1 METYPAAYSPT
12 SYGRHDGEAVIRT
25 PHATKTLQGGG
36 LEAICTL
43 LATMD
48 GTTPASDLIAQVPDS
63 DPEQIDLLYGADI
76 AYDAQAIPAGLAEA
90 GWERYLE
97 PVLSAMSQ
105 PTQQT
110 LPDRLAA
117 RSVAVFGEY
126 DPVSGVCDRLRA
138 AGVSVSERSATDP
151 QSHLDDPDV
160 IFLSEQIERGDSWRA
175 ANEAWATSSATLIKT
190 RLTATGWR
198 LGPVLTADAR
208 ACLNCVYT
216 RVDANKAGGQLFDE
230 TVTGTPPYMQA
241 YTDTVTELLF
251 RALVAQLP
259 RYLDDQFVVYDH
271 YQGRRETPRVFAS
284 PQCKI
289 CDNASS
295 RQERFP

>member
-12 SYGRHDGEAVIRT
+12 SYGIHDGEAVIRT

-48 GTTPASDLIAQVPDS
+48 GTTAASDLIAQVPES
-63 DPEQIDLLYGADI
+63 DPEQIDLLYDAEL
-76 AYDAQAIPAGLAEA
+76 AYDGQAMPAGLSDA

-97 PVLSAMSQ
+97 PVLPAISQ

-110 LPDRLAA
+110 LPDRLSAH
-117 RSVAVFGEY
+117 SVTVFGDH
-126 DPVSGVCDRLRA
+126 DPVSGVYDRLRA
-138 AGVSVSERSATDP
+138 AGVSVNERSTTDR
-151 QSHLDDPDV
+151 QSPPDDPDV
-160 IFLSEQIERGDSWRA
+160 ILLSEQLERSDSWRA
-175 ANEAWATSSATLIKT
+175 ANEAWATSSATLVKT

-208 ACLNCVYT
+208 GCLNCVYT

-230 TVTGTPPYMQA
+230 TDTGTPPYMRA

-251 RALVAQLP
+251 RALLAQLP

-271 YQGRRETPRVFAS
+271 YGGHRETPRVFAS
-284 PQCKI
+284 PHCEV
-289 CDNASS
+289 CDSASS
-295 RQERFP
+295 RQERF

>member
-12 SYGRHDGEAVIRT
+12 GYGRHDGEAVIQT
-25 PHATKTLQGGG
+25 PHATKTVQGDG

-48 GTTPASDLIAQVPDS
+48 GTTAASDLIAQVPES
-63 DPEQIDLLYGADI
+63 DPEQIDLLYEAGL
-76 AYDAQAIPAGLAEA
+76 AYDAQAIPTGLSEA

-97 PVLSAMSQ
+97 PVLPTMSQ

-117 RSVAVFGEY
+117 RSVAVFGDH

-138 AGVSVSERSATDP
+138 AGVSVGERSAGDL
-151 QSHLDDPDV
+151 QGQGDDPDV
-160 IFLSEQIERGDSWRA
+160 IFLSEQLERSDSWTA
-175 ANEAWATSSATLIKT
+175 ANEAWATSSATLVKT
-190 RLTATGWR
+190 RLTETGWR
-198 LGPVLTADAR
+198 LGPVFTADAR

-251 RALVAQLP
+251 RALLEQLP
-259 RYLDDQFVVYDH
+259 RYLNDQFVVYDH
-271 YQGRRETPRVFAS
+271 YQGRRQTPRVFAS
-284 PQCKI
+284 PHCEV
-289 CDNASS
+289 CDNA
-295 RQERFP
+295 

>member
-12 SYGRHDGEAVIRT
+12 SYGIHDGEAVIRT

-48 GTTPASDLIAQVPDS
+48 GTTAASDLIAQVPES
-63 DPEQIDLLYGADI
+63 DPEQIDLLYDAEL
-76 AYDAQAIPAGLAEA
+76 AYDGQAMPAGLSDA

-97 PVLSAMSQ
+97 PVLPAISQ

-110 LPDRLAA
+110 LPDRLSAH
-117 RSVAVFGEY
+117 SVTVFGDH

-138 AGVSVSERSATDP
+138 AGVSVSERSTTDQ
-151 QSHLDDPDV
+151 QSPPDDPDV
-160 IFLSEQIERGDSWRA
+160 ILLSEQLERSDSWRA
-175 ANEAWATSSATLIKT
+175 ANEAWATSSATLVKT

-230 TVTGTPPYMQA
+230 TDTGTPPYMRA

-251 RALVAQLP
+251 RALLAQLP

-271 YQGRRETPRVFAS
+271 YGGHRETPRVFAS
-284 PQCKI
+284 PHCEV
-289 CDNASS
+289 CDSASS
-295 RQERFP
+295 RQERF

>member
-12 SYGRHDGEAVIRT
+12 SYGIHDGEAVIRT

-48 GTTPASDLIAQVPDS
+48 GTTAASDLIAQVPES
-63 DPEQIDLLYGADI
+63 DPEQIDLLYDAEL
-76 AYDAQAIPAGLAEA
+76 AYDGQAMPAGLSDA

-97 PVLSAMSQ
+97 PVLPAISQ

-110 LPDRLAA
+110 LPDRLSAH
-117 RSVAVFGEY
+117 SVTVFGDH

-138 AGVSVSERSATDP
+138 AGVSVSERSTTDQ
-151 QSHLDDPDV
+151 QSPPDDPDV
-160 IFLSEQIERGDSWRA
+160 ILLSEQLERSDSWRA
-175 ANEAWATSSATLIKT
+175 ANEAWATSSATLVKT

-208 ACLNCVYT
+208 GCLNCVYT

-230 TVTGTPPYMQA
+230 TDTGTPPYMRA

-251 RALVAQLP
+251 RALLAQLP

-271 YQGRRETPRVFAS
+271 YGGHRETPRVFAS
-284 PQCKI
+284 PHCEV
-289 CDNASS
+289 CDSASS
-295 RQERFP
+295 RQERF

>member
-12 SYGRHDGEAVIRT
+12 GYGRHDGEAVIRT
-25 PHATKTLQGGG
+25 PHATKTLQGDR
-36 LEAICTL
+36 LEAICAL

-48 GTTPASDLIAQVPDS
+48 GTTAASDLIAQVPES
-63 DPEQIDLLYGADI
+63 DPAQIDLLYETAL
-76 AYDAQAIPAGLAEA
+76 AYDAQAIPSGLSDA

-97 PVLSAMSQ
+97 PVLPAMSQ

-110 LPDRLAA
+110 LPDQLAA
-117 RSVAVFGEY
+117 RSVVVFGEY
-126 DPVSGVCDRLRA
+126 DPVSGICDRLRA
-138 AGVSVSERSATDP
+138 AGVSVSERSAADP
-151 QSHLDDPDV
+151 RGQPDAPDV
-160 IFLSEQIERGDSWRA
+160 IFLSEQLERNDAWRA
-175 ANEAWATSSATLIKT
+175 ANEAWATSSATLVKT

-198 LGPVLTADAR
+198 LGPVLTAAAR

-230 TVTGTPPYMQA
+230 TVTRTPPYMQA

-251 RALVAQLP
+251 RALLEQLP
-259 RYLDDQFVVYDH
+259 RYLDEQYVVYDH

-284 PQCKI
+284 PHCEV
-289 CDNASS
+289 CDHAYS
-295 RQERFP
+295 RQERFG

>member
-12 SYGRHDGEAVIRT
+12 SYGIHDGEAVIRT

-48 GTTPASDLIAQVPDS
+48 GTTAASDLIAQVPES
-63 DPEQIDLLYGADI
+63 DPEQIDLLYDAEL
-76 AYDAQAIPAGLAEA
+76 AYDGQAMPAGLSDA

-97 PVLSAMSQ
+97 PVLPAISQ

-110 LPDRLAA
+110 LPDRLSAH
-117 RSVAVFGEY
+117 SVTVFG
-126 DPVSGVCDRLRA
+126 DHNPVSGVCDRLRA
-138 AGVSVSERSATDP
+138 AGVSVSERSTTDQ
-151 QSHLDDPDV
+151 QSPPEDPDV
-160 IFLSEQIERGDSWRA
+160 ILLSEQLERSDSWRA
-175 ANEAWATSSATLIKT
+175 ANEAWATSSATLVKT

-230 TVTGTPPYMQA
+230 TDTHTPPYMRA

-251 RALVAQLP
+251 RALLAQLP

-271 YQGRRETPRVFAS
+271 YEGHRETPRVFAS
-284 PQCKI
+284 PHCEV
-289 CDNASS
+289 CDSASS
-295 RQERFP
+295 RQERF

>member
-12 SYGRHDGEAVIRT
+12 SYGIHDGEAVIRT

-48 GTTPASDLIAQVPDS
+48 GTTAASDLIAQVPES
-63 DPEQIDLLYGADI
+63 DPEQIDLLYDAEL
-76 AYDAQAIPAGLAEA
+76 AYDGQAMPAGLSDA

-97 PVLSAMSQ
+97 PVLPAISQ

-110 LPDRLAA
+110 LPDRLSAH
-117 RSVAVFGEY
+117 SVTVFG
-126 DPVSGVCDRLRA
+126 DHNPVSGVCDRLRA
-138 AGVSVSERSATDP
+138 AGVSVSERSTTDQ
-151 QSHLDDPDV
+151 QSPPEDPDV
-160 IFLSEQIERGDSWRA
+160 ILLSEQLERSDSWRA
-175 ANEAWATSSATLIKT
+175 ANEAWATSSATLVKT

-208 ACLNCVYT
+208 GCLNCVYT

-230 TVTGTPPYMQA
+230 TDTGTPPYMRA

-251 RALVAQLP
+251 RALLAQLP

-271 YQGRRETPRVFAS
+271 YGGHRETPRVFAS
-284 PQCKI
+284 PHCEV
-289 CDNASS
+289 CDSASS
-295 RQERFP
+295 RQERF

>member
-12 SYGRHDGEAVIRT
+12 SYGIHDGEAVIRT

-48 GTTPASDLIAQVPDS
+48 GTTAASDLIAQVPES
-63 DPEQIDLLYGADI
+63 DPEQIDLLYDAEL
-76 AYDAQAIPAGLAEA
+76 AYDGQAMPAGLSDA

-97 PVLSAMSQ
+97 PVLPAISQ

-110 LPDRLAA
+110 LPDRLSAH
-117 RSVAVFGEY
+117 SVTVFGDH

-138 AGVSVSERSATDP
+138 AGVSVSERSTTDR
-151 QSHLDDPDV
+151 QSPPDDPDV
-160 IFLSEQIERGDSWRA
+160 ILLSEQLERSDSWRA
-175 ANEAWATSSATLIKT
+175 ANEAWATSSATLVKT

-230 TVTGTPPYMQA
+230 TDTGTPPYMRA

-251 RALVAQLP
+251 RALLAQLP

-271 YQGRRETPRVFAS
+271 YGGHRETPRVFAS
-284 PQCKI
+284 PHCEV
-289 CDNASS
+289 CDSASS
-295 RQERFP
+295 RQERF

>member
-12 SYGRHDGEAVIRT
+12 SYGIHDGEAVIRT

-48 GTTPASDLIAQVPDS
+48 GTTAASDLIAQVPES
-63 DPEQIDLLYGADI
+63 DPEQIDLLYDAEL
-76 AYDAQAIPAGLAEA
+76 AYDGQAMPAGLSDA

-97 PVLSAMSQ
+97 PVLPAISQ

-110 LPDRLAA
+110 LPDRLSAH
-117 RSVAVFGEY
+117 SVTVFGDH
-126 DPVSGVCDRLRA
+126 DPVSGVYDRLRA
-138 AGVSVSERSATDP
+138 AGVSVNERSTTDR
-151 QSHLDDPDV
+151 QSPPDDPDV
-160 IFLSEQIERGDSWRA
+160 ILLSEQLERSDSWRA
-175 ANEAWATSSATLIKT
+175 ANEAWATSSATLVKT

-208 ACLNCVYT
+208 GCLNCVYT

-230 TVTGTPPYMQA
+230 TDTGTPPYMRA

-251 RALVAQLP
+251 RALLAQLP
-259 RYLDDQFVVYDH
+259 RYLDDQFAVYDH
-271 YQGRRETPRVFAS
+271 YEGHRETPRVFAS
-284 PQCKI
+284 PHCEV
-289 CDNASS
+289 CDSASS
-295 RQERFP
+295 RQERF

>member
-12 SYGRHDGEAVIRT
+12 SYGIHDGEAVIRT

-48 GTTPASDLIAQVPDS
+48 GTTAASDLIAQVPES
-63 DPEQIDLLYGADI
+63 DPEQIDLLYDAEL
-76 AYDAQAIPAGLAEA
+76 AYDGQAMPAGLSDA

-97 PVLSAMSQ
+97 PVLPAISQ

-110 LPDRLAA
+110 LPDRLSAH
-117 RSVAVFGEY
+117 SVTVFGDH

-138 AGVSVSERSATDP
+138 AGVSVSERSTTDQ
-151 QSHLDDPDV
+151 QSPPDDPDV
-160 IFLSEQIERGDSWRA
+160 ILLSEQLERSDSWRA
-175 ANEAWATSSATLIKT
+175 ANEAWATSSATLVKT

-230 TVTGTPPYMQA
+230 TDTGTPPYMRA

-251 RALVAQLP
+251 RALLAQLP

-271 YQGRRETPRVFAS
+271 YEGHRETPRVFAS
-284 PQCKI
+284 PHCEV
-289 CDNASS
+289 CDSASS
-295 RQERFP
+295 RQERF

>member
-12 SYGRHDGEAVIRT
+12 SYGIHDGEAVIRT

-48 GTTPASDLIAQVPDS
+48 GTTAASDLIAQVPES
-63 DPEQIDLLYGADI
+63 DPEQIDLLYDAEL
-76 AYDAQAIPAGLAEA
+76 AYDGQAMPAGLSDA

-97 PVLSAMSQ
+97 PVLPAISQ

-110 LPDRLAA
+110 LPDRLSAH
-117 RSVAVFGEY
+117 SVTVFGDH

-138 AGVSVSERSATDP
+138 AGVSVSERSTTDQ
-151 QSHLDDPDV
+151 QSPPEDPDV
-160 IFLSEQIERGDSWRA
+160 ILLSEQLERSDSWRA
-175 ANEAWATSSATLIKT
+175 ANEAWATSSATLVKT

-208 ACLNCVYT
+208 GCLNCVYT

-230 TVTGTPPYMQA
+230 TDTGTPPYMRA

-251 RALVAQLP
+251 RALLAQLP

-271 YQGRRETPRVFAS
+271 YGGHRETPRVFAS
-284 PQCKI
+284 PHCEV
-289 CDNASS
+289 CDSASS
-295 RQERFP
+295 RQERF

>member
-12 SYGRHDGEAVIRT
+12 SYGIHDGEAVIRT

-48 GTTPASDLIAQVPDS
+48 GTTAASDLIAQVPES
-63 DPEQIDLLYGADI
+63 DPEQIDLLYDAEL
-76 AYDAQAIPAGLAEA
+76 AYDGQAMPAGLSDA

-97 PVLSAMSQ
+97 PVLPAISQ

-110 LPDRLAA
+110 LPDRLSAH
-117 RSVAVFGEY
+117 SVTVFG
-126 DPVSGVCDRLRA
+126 DHNPVSGVCDRLRA
-138 AGVSVSERSATDP
+138 AGVSVSERSTTDQ
-151 QSHLDDPDV
+151 QSPPEDPDV
-160 IFLSEQIERGDSWRA
+160 ILLSEQLERSDSWRA
-175 ANEAWATSSATLIKT
+175 ANEAWATSSATLVKT

-208 ACLNCVYT
+208 GCLNCVYT

-230 TVTGTPPYMQA
+230 TDTGTPPYMRA

-251 RALVAQLP
+251 RALLAQLP

-271 YQGRRETPRVFAS
+271 YGGHRETPRVFAS
-284 PQCKI
+284 PH
-289 CDNASS
+289 CDVCDSASS
-295 RQERFP
+295 RQERF

>member
-12 SYGRHDGEAVIRT
+12 SYGIHNGEAVIRT

-48 GTTPASDLIAQVPDS
+48 GTTAASDLIAQVPES
-63 DPEQIDLLYGADI
+63 DPEQIDLLYDAEL
-76 AYDAQAIPAGLAEA
+76 AYDGQAMPAGLSDA

-97 PVLSAMSQ
+97 PVLPAIPQ

-110 LPDRLAA
+110 LPDRLSAH
-117 RSVAVFGEY
+117 SVTVFG
-126 DPVSGVCDRLRA
+126 DHNPVSGVCDRLRA
-138 AGVSVSERSATDP
+138 AGVSVNERSTTDR
-151 QSHLDDPDV
+151 QSPPDDPDV
-160 IFLSEQIERGDSWRA
+160 ILLSEQLERSDSWRA
-175 ANEAWATSSATLIKT
+175 ANEAWATSSATLVKT

-230 TVTGTPPYMQA
+230 TDTGTPPYMRA

-251 RALVAQLP
+251 RALLAQLP

-271 YQGRRETPRVFAS
+271 YGGHRETPRVFAS
-284 PQCKI
+284 PHCEV
-289 CDNASS
+289 CDSASS
-295 RQERFP
+295 RQERF

>member
-12 SYGRHDGEAVIRT
+12 SYGIHDGEAVIRT

-48 GTTPASDLIAQVPDS
+48 GTTAASDLIAQVPES
-63 DPEQIDLLYGADI
+63 DPEQIDLLYDAEL
-76 AYDAQAIPAGLAEA
+76 AYDGQAMPAGLSDA

-97 PVLSAMSQ
+97 PVLPAISQ

-110 LPDRLAA
+110 LPDRLSAH
-117 RSVAVFGEY
+117 SVTVFGDH

-138 AGVSVSERSATDP
+138 AGVSVSERSTTDQ
-151 QSHLDDPDV
+151 QSPPEDPDV
-160 IFLSEQIERGDSWRA
+160 ILLSEQLERSDSWRA
-175 ANEAWATSSATLIKT
+175 ANEAWATSSATLVKT

-230 TVTGTPPYMQA
+230 TDTGTPPYMRA

-251 RALVAQLP
+251 RALLAQLP

-271 YQGRRETPRVFAS
+271 YGGHRETPRVFAS
-284 PQCKI
+284 PHCEV
-289 CDNASS
+289 CDSASS
-295 RQERFP
+295 RQERF

>member
-12 SYGRHDGEAVIRT
+12 SYGIHDGEAVIRT

-48 GTTPASDLIAQVPDS
+48 GTTAASDLIAQVPES
-63 DPEQIDLLYGADI
+63 DPEQIDLLYDAEL
-76 AYDAQAIPAGLAEA
+76 AYDGQAMPAGLSDA

-97 PVLSAMSQ
+97 PVLPAISQ

-110 LPDRLAA
+110 LPDRLSAH
-117 RSVAVFGEY
+117 SVTVFGDH

-138 AGVSVSERSATDP
+138 AGVSVSERSTTDQ
-151 QSHLDDPDV
+151 QSPPEDPDV
-160 IFLSEQIERGDSWRA
+160 ILLSEQLERSDSWRA
-175 ANEAWATSSATLIKT
+175 ANEAWATSSATLVKT

-230 TVTGTPPYMQA
+230 TDTGTPPYMRA

-251 RALVAQLP
+251 RALLAQLP

-271 YQGRRETPRVFAS
+271 YEGHRETPRVFAS
-284 PQCKI
+284 PHCEV
-289 CDNASS
+289 CDSASS
-295 RQERFP
+295 RQERF